1 MAHYAIL
8 DENNIVLQ
16 VIVGKD
22 EGGDTDWE
30 VYYGNVTG
38 KTVKRTSYNTNGNVH
53 ALGGTPFRK
62 NYAGIGDTYDSG
74 RDAFIAP
81 KPFPSWTLDEDT
93 CFWMAPVTAPT
104 NDQMQ
109 YTDETSSICHYTQIR
124 WDEDN
129 NRWIAKANNHYD
141 YAWNP
146 DEESWTKL

>member
-62 NYAGIGDTYDSG
+62 NYATIGGTYDST
-74 RDAFIAP
+74 RDAFIPMQPYNSWSLNETTCLWEAP
-81 KPFPSWTLDEDT
+81 IPYPDDGNAYE
-93 CFWMAPVTAPT
+93 
-104 NDQMQ
+104 
-109 YTDETSSICHYTQIR
+109 
-124 WDEDN
+124 WDEETYQQDN
-129 NRWIAKANNHYD
+129 TLGWQLIA
-141 YAWNP
+141 
-146 DEESWTKL
+146 